1 MHSNSQ
7 ILMNSKIKMQSI
19 AYMDGF
25 RTQGVVAEP
34 FFVLL
39 FFGAGKKGVG
49 GGMKISVGEEE
60 GMKKSFRG
68 SGGDETWV
76 RVCVCVGGGLL

>member
-1 MHSNSQ
+1 MIEFNEFHNENVVKHPYLSPKMHSNSQ

-39 FFGAGKKGVG
+39 FFGAGKKG
-49 GGMKISVGEEE
+49 E
-60 GMKKSFRG
+60 
-68 SGGDETWV
+68 GGDEN
-76 RVCVCVGGGLL
+76 

>member
-1 MHSNSQ
+1 
-7 ILMNSKIKMQSI
+7 MNSKIKMQSI

-39 FFGAGKKGVG
+39 FFGAGKKGEG
-49 GGMKISVGEEE
+49 GG
-60 GMKKSFRG
+60 
-68 SGGDETWV
+68 
-76 RVCVCVGGGLL
+76 